1 MTNKFKKQQTEHL
14 VAAASPNSK
23 FAQFYSNRVEDNFED
38 EEGAKV
44 MEHLAPLTP
53 PSGRNRKRLDYR
65 TSAERG
71 IRKVSDCDFKTP
83 PKSISSG
90 GGGDGTDTMAIS
102 TGVRD
107 GKENDLPAGLA
118 APRRSRKPP
127 PSTSSPSPRY
137 RFLAIIESDKR
148 DEEAKLAD
156 LMNLTLCL

>member
-1 MTNKFKKQQTEHL
+1 MDDIT
-14 VAAASPNSK
+14 SM
-23 FAQFYSNRVEDNFED
+23 
-38 EEGAKV
+38 
-44 MEHLAPLTP
+44 MEQLTP

-71 IRKVSDCDFKTP
+71 IRKVSDFDFKTP
-83 PKSISSG
+83 PKSTT
-90 GGGDGTDTMAIS
+90 DATDTDADTNARDGS
-102 TGVRD
+102 TR

-137 RFLAIIESDKR
+137 RFLAIIEGDQR

-156 LMNLTLCL
+156 LMNLSLCL